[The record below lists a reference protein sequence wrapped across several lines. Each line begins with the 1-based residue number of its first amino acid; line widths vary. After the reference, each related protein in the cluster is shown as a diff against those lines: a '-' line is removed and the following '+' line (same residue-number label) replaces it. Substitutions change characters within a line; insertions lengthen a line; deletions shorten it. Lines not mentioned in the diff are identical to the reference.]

1 MFVAALYLAIII
13 GQGETDQH
21 IAESLA
27 WFVLMAGAG
36 LLALLA
42 DRAPSAGRRMV
53 IAALIIFFVLGVV
66 SALTLGILFLIA
78 AILSFVAVA
87 PSRSSAVD
95 EPGPTSE
102 SAKS

>member
-1 MFVAALYLAIII
+1 
-13 GQGETDQH
+13 
-21 IAESLA
+21 
-27 WFVLMAGAG
+27 
-36 LLALLA
+36 
-42 DRAPSAGRRMV
+42 MV